1 MKRRKLQ
8 SEKFFVIRDIH
19 GKEWATR
26 ESLFNLFGV
35 YALDFKKYFYEVKSY
50 ERKNFTASCDS

>member
-19 GKEWATR
+19 GVEWATR
-26 ESLFNLFGV
+26 ESLFNLFEV
-35 YALDFKKYFYEVKSY
+35 YALDFKKYFYEVNAYRRVK
-50 ERKNFTASCDS
+50 KK

>member
-19 GKEWATR
+19 GVEWAR

-35 YALDFKKYFYEVKSY
+35 YALDFKKYFYEIKSY
-50 ERKNFTASCDS
+50 GRKKNGS